1 MQVKEIA
8 ILNGSMCPRFKCFMC
23 LYGLY
28 TNFLPTLI
36 LFLENK
42 SSLTLSMSPCAC
54 PMLLSFWTQFTGHLT
69 GARST

>member
-8 ILNGSMCPRFKCFMC
+8 ILNGSMCPTFKCFMC

-42 SSLTLSMSPCAC
+42 TSVYLSMSRYAC
-54 PMLLSFWTQFTGHLT
+54 RMILAFWTQFIGLGVDT
-69 GARST
+69 

>member
-8 ILNGSMCPRFKCFMC
+8 ILNGSMCPRFKCLMC

-28 TNFLPTLI
+28 TNFLPSLI

-42 SSLTLSMSPCAC
+42 SSQYLSMSPYAC
-54 PMLLSFWTQFTGHLT
+54 HMLLSFWTQFTGLGVDT
-69 GARST
+69 